1 MTLNFKP
8 NLKLNFRLSQLALAL
23 GLSIV
28 LTGLAGIVVTWL
40 AVDDELSELL
50 YEDIHQQTKLLARLI
65 NQGHIA
71 PDELKEFLG
80 ESFIDDDEDTFL
92 ISVEHMKEGWYT
104 SNFGFPKSFGSTQT
118 GLTQV
123 KYQDHVWKGYQL
135 REGDLLVKLLR
146 RDDLAEDIKSDVTE
160 DVIMPILIGNILS
173 LLILIV
179 LLALVVRP
187 LSRLAG
193 QLRQRDA
200 EDLSALPQVSPVTEL
215 QEITNSLNH
224 LIKGLG
230 QTLNREKRFA
240 SDVAHEL
247 RTPLTTLKL
256 ELSLPDLDTQAMRQ
270 EVDRLIRV
278 VEQLLTLA
286 RLEASNWQ
294 QHCETFN
301 LKEPLQHLSRRLES
315 KFTAAGITF
324 NSLLEDTQLQGD
336 PTLLTLLVENLLLNV
351 LRHATGADQVTLT
364 LTSTDKNWQLRV
376 EDNGSGIPQHQ
387 RQQMMKP
394 FTRQDQR
401 SEGLGLG
408 LSICSQI
415 AALHHLTI
423 TLHDAAPGLRVEL
436 NPIITPT

>member
-1 MTLNFKP
+1 MKPNFKRHF
-8 NLKLNFRLSQLALAL
+8 KLSQLASIL

-28 LTGLAGIVVTWL
+28 LTGFAGILVTWL

-50 YEDIHQQTKLLARLI
+50 YEDIQQQTQLLARLI

-71 PDELKEFLG
+71 PDELKAFLG
-80 ESFIDDDEDTFL
+80 ESFIDDAEDTFL
-92 ISVEHMKEGWYT
+92 ISVEHLKEDWYT

-123 KYQDHVWKGYQL
+123 FHQDHIWKGYQL

-146 RDDLAEDIKSDVTE
+146 RDDLAEDFKSDVTE
-160 DVIMPILIGNILS
+160 DVIMPILIGNTLSILI
-173 LLILIV
+173 LLILLMVI
-179 LLALVVRP
+179 VRP

-193 QLRQRDA
+193 LLHQRDA
-200 EDLSALPQVSPVTEL
+200 KDLSALPQTSPVAEL
-215 QEITNSLNH
+215 QDITNSLNH
-224 LIKGLG
+224 LIKGIE

-301 LKEPLQHLSRRLES
+301 LKDPLQSLSHRLTS
-315 KFTAAGITF
+315 KFIAAGITF
-324 NSLLEDTQLQGD
+324 NSSLDDTLLQGD
-336 PTLLTLLVENLLLNV
+336 STLLTLLVENLLLNA
-351 LRHATGADQVTLT
+351 LRHATGASQVTLT
-364 LTSTDKNWQLRV
+364 LVSKGKNWQLTV
-376 EDNGSGIPQHQ
+376 EDNGLGIPQDQQQ
-387 RQQMMKP
+387 RMMQP

-401 SEGLGLG
+401 SKGLGLG
-408 LSICSQI
+408 LSIVTQI
-415 AALHHLTI
+415 AALHRLKIEMHNT
-423 TLHDAAPGLRVEL
+423 TPGLSIKL
-436 NPIITPT
+436 QPITQLT

>member
-8 NLKLNFRLSQLALAL
+8 NLKLNFRLSQLALVL

-28 LTGLAGIVVTWL
+28 LTGFAGIVVTWL

-92 ISVEHMKEGWYT
+92 ISIEHLKEGWYT
-104 SNFGFPKSFGSTQT
+104 SNFGFPKSYGSTKT

-123 KYQDHVWKGYQL
+123 SHQDHIWKGYQL
-135 REGDLLVKLLR
+135 REDDLLVKLLR

-160 DVIMPILIGNILS
+160 DVIMPILIGNSLS
-173 LLILIV
+173 ILILAV
-179 LLALVVRP
+179 LLTLVVRP
-187 LSRLAG
+187 LSCLARL
-193 QLRQRDA
+193 LRQRDA
-200 EDLSALPQVSPVTEL
+200 EDLSALPQISPVTEL
-215 QEITNSLNH
+215 QEITKSLNH
-224 LIKGLG
+224 LIKGIE

-256 ELSLPDLDTQAMRQ
+256 ELSLPDSDTQAMRQ

-301 LKEPLQHLSRRLES
+301 LKEPLQHLSHRLSS

-324 NSLLEDTQLQGD
+324 NSHLEATQLQGD
-336 PTLLTLLVENLLLNV
+336 PTLLTLLVENLLLNA
-351 LRHATGADQVTLT
+351 LRHALGADQVTLS
-364 LTSTDKNWQLRV
+364 LTSTDKSWQLSV
-376 EDNGSGIPQHQ
+376 EDNGPGIPQNQ

-415 AALHHLTI
+415 AALHNLTL
-423 TLHDAAPGLRVEL
+423 TLNDASPGLRIQL
-436 NPIITPT
+436 NPITTPT